1 MPATAAPHRGAAA
14 AGVPR
19 GPAPAWVLAAVPA
32 AFLGLFFAWPLVTI
46 LRRGLST
53 DGLARLT
60 DPYTWQV
67 VRFTLTQAVLSTA
80 LTLLLALPAAYVTS
94 RFAFP
99 GRRLLVAVMT
109 VPFVLPTVVV
119 GLAFRVVLPVEWVGT
134 LGAILLAHV
143 FFNYAVVVRVV
154 GGLWGQLDPRV
165 VAAARTLGA
174 SPWQAFRTVTWPLLR
189 PAVVAATV
197 LVFLFTFTSFGVVLL
212 LGGPGT
218 STLEVEVYRRTAQLL
233 DLSGAAVLAM
243 LQLVLLAVVLLIS
256 ARVQATSAVTQ
267 ALQAPHT
274 AGERLR
280 TSGQRLLMA
289 GVLVVVGVLLVVP
302 MAALVVGSLRVH
314 GHWGLSW
321 WRAMG
326 SIDAGT
332 TGSVAP
338 WASVG
343 VSLRYATV
351 TAVLAVVVGGLATC
365 AIAYADRRGRLLD
378 TLATLPLGTSA
389 VTVGFGMVL
398 AFSRPPLDLRESW
411 WLIPIAHTLV
421 AVPLVLRTAL
431 PVLRSVDPRLRAV
444 AASLGAGPVR
454 AWRTVDLPLLGR
466 ALAVGAG
473 FAFAV
478 SLGEFGATAFLA
490 RTGTPTLPVQIA
502 TLLDRP
508 GEVRYGAALALA
520 SVLMLVTVLALLVT
534 ELVQPAARRAG
545 R

>member
-1 MPATAAPHRGAAA
+1 MDAGGPALTAPTTTTAATARRPAAGAV
-14 AGVPR
+14 GVPR
-19 GPAPAWVLAAVPA
+19 GPAPTWVLAAVPA
-32 AFLGLFFAWPLVTI
+32 GFLLLFFAWPLVTI
-46 LRRGLST
+46 LSRGLSA

-67 VRFTLTQAVLSTA
+67 VRFTIVQAVLSTA

-94 RFAFP
+94 RFAFA

-119 GLAFRVVLPVEWVGT
+119 GLAFRVVLPAAWVGT

-174 SPWQAFRTVTWPLLR
+174 SPWTAFRTVTWPLLR

-233 DLSGAAVLAM
+233 DLPGAAVLAV
-243 LQLVLLAVVLLIS
+243 LQMVLLGIVLVVS
-256 ARVQATSAVTQ
+256 ARVQATSAVAQ
-267 ALQAPHT
+267 ALRAPQT
-274 AGERLR
+274 AGDRLR
-280 TSGQRLLMA
+280 TTGQRVLLA
-289 GVLVVVGVLLVVP
+289 GVLAVVGVLLVVP

-314 GHWGLSW
+314 GHWGLTW
-321 WRAMG
+321 WRALG
-326 SIDAGT
+326 SVDAGT

-343 VSLRYATV
+343 VSLRYASV

-365 AIAYADRRGRLLD
+365 AIAYAGRRGRLLD

-398 AFSRPPLDLRESW
+398 AFSRPPLDLRASW
-411 WLIPIAHTLV
+411 WLVPIAHTLV

-444 AASLGAGPVR
+444 AASLGAGPLR
-454 AWRTVDLPLLGR
+454 AWRSGPGSRSRCRWASSAPRRSWPGPVRPPCR
-466 ALAVGAG
+466 CR
-473 FAFAV
+473 
-478 SLGEFGATAFLA
+478 SRRCSTAPA
-490 RTGTPTLPVQIA
+490 RCDT
-502 TLLDRP
+502 
-508 GEVRYGAALALA
+508 
-520 SVLMLVTVLALLVT
+520 
-534 ELVQPAARRAG
+534 ARRS
-545 R
+545 RSPRC